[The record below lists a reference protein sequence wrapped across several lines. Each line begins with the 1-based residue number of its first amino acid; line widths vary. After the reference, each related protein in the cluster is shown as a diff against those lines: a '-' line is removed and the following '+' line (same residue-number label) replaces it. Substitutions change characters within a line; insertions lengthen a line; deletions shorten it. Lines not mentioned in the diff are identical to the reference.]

1 MTDKESIRS
10 AWLNLNAKKSAE
22 PQWGK
27 AAQKL
32 RNLPVYREAATV
44 FATPDISLHQAR
56 INSLTDGKH
65 LVMPGPSIR
74 EGFYLLPAR
83 SIPFKYLSAAV
94 TYKGL
99 AQMGRLLKNDD
110 IAELSVSLLLTGS
123 LVIDNEGGR
132 IGDGKG
138 FFDLCCALLQE
149 LGGLQPGW
157 SALTF
162 IREDHIS
169 PGPLPQDKWDTKM
182 AGAITQTGLQTF
194 VQATPQKPEI
204 FWDILTLDRIK
215 RIDPLWKLY
224 STGREKQKT
233 PRKDFEI

>member
-32 RNLPVYREAATV
+32 RNLPVYREAATI

-123 LVIDNEGGR
+123 LAIDSEGGR

-138 FFDLCCALLQE
+138 FFDLCCALLQK

-157 SALTF
+157 SAMTF
-162 IREDHIS
+162 IREEQIS
-169 PGPLPQDKWDTKM
+169 SGPLPQDSWDIKM
-182 AGAITQTGLQTF
+182 AGAITQAGMHTFAQT
-194 VQATPQKPEI
+194 TNQKPEI
-204 FWDILTLDRIK
+204 FWDVLTRNRIK
-215 RIDPLWKLY
+215 RINPLWKLY
-224 STGREKQKT
+224 NAGRKKQET
-233 PRKDFEI
+233 LIKDFEI